1 MDDAALEAY
10 ENAYKIRSK
19 HFDENDERIARL
31 QGKINLIKW
40 KLNALHG
47 SVASISSEDF
57 VSTSNFVT
65 HELSQDMA
73 KLTSLYRNLT
83 NEVEDICLGSDEDE
97 EDSGKRARD
106 EDLNISKLSINNKP
120 SSEKRIKQCRLT

>member
-1 MDDAALEAY
+1 
-10 ENAYKIRSK
+10 
-19 HFDENDERIARL
+19 
-31 QGKINLIKW
+31 LIKW

-47 SVASISSEDF
+47 SVVSVSSEDF
-57 VSTSNFVT
+57 VSSSNFVT
-65 HELSQDMA
+65 DELSQDMA

-83 NEVEDICLGSDEDE
+83 NEVEDICSGSDEDE

-120 SSEKRIKQCRLT
+120 SSEKRIKQ